1 MNRVILTGRL
11 TKDPEMRDGG
21 NTKVAKFTVA
31 VQRNFKDKDGKYGAD
46 FVLCTAFGK
55 TAEILEKY
63 FHKGSLIGVAG
74 RINTGSYTDKD
85 GKKVFTTDV
94 AVENVEFIGSK
105 ADNDSANAPAQTK
118 AATPQSEGFMNIPE
132 TVDDF
137 TPFG

>member
-11 TKDPEMRDGG
+11 TKDPEIRDGG

-31 VQRNFKDKDGKYGAD
+31 AQRNFKDKDGKYGAD
-46 FVLCTAFGK
+46 FILCTAFGK
-55 TAEILEKY
+55 RAEILEKY
-63 FHKGSLIGVAG
+63 FHKGSLIGVVG

-94 AVENVEFIGSK
+94 AVEDVEFIGSK
-105 ADNDSANAPAQTK
+105 ADNESAKPEAPAQN
-118 AATPQSEGFMNIPE
+118 ASDGFMNIPN

-137 TPFG
+137 IPFG

>member
-11 TKDPEMRDGG
+11 TKDPEIRATG
-21 NTKVAKFTVA
+21 NTTIAKFTVA

-55 TAEILEKY
+55 TAEILEKC

-105 ADNDSANAPAQTK
+105 ADNESAKPEAPAQN
-118 AATPQSEGFMNIPE
+118 ASDGFMNIPE
-132 TVDDF
+132 GANDL
-137 TPFG
+137 PMFG